1 MRSALASCAFFCLVF
16 SGCDCG
22 GGQLITTGRG
32 GGGGTHGTGGGSQG
46 TGGGSGATGG
56 GTGGSM
62 DAGGPNC
69 GGLAADQMGC
79 PCNPNQTRACYSDAF
94 SPTTRNVGQCHDGTQ
109 TCGTGEFAG
118 YGPCTGDVTPVQE
131 NCTDGLD
138 NDCNALTDCS
148 DPACATAAACNA
160 ACQPG
165 ATRPC
170 YTGAAGTENVGQCH
184 DGTQTCLAG
193 GVWSTSCDGQV
204 TPTAEACCD
213 SLDHNCNGLPGC
225 LDFLSCFSASCCQ
238 TQCNAMAAGPGCVCP
253 MGSGD
258 TATCPRGMFGKSGGG
273 IPGWV
278 ACCPCTAS
286 DCSNAGCCAETVC
299 AGNSQC
305 NGLTCRSAL
314 PASCNGLV
322 NMDCDDFP
330 EDCDEPCCM
339 CSMCSCTAT
348 GDACTTDGDCC
359 SGSCGGTTCN

>member
-1 MRSALASCAFFCLVF
+1 MRTALASSVMLCLAL

-22 GGQLITTGRG
+22 GGQLVTTGR
-32 GGGGTHGTGGGSQG
+32 GGGTHGTGGGSQG
-46 TGGGSGATGG
+46 VGGGSNATGG
-56 GTGGSM
+56 GAGGGST
-62 DAGGPNC
+62 DAGGANC
-69 GGLAADQMGC
+69 GGFAADQMGC
-79 PCNPNQTRACYSDAF
+79 PCNPNQSRACYSDAF

-138 NDCNALTDCS
+138 NDCNALTDCM

-170 YTGAAGTENVGQCH
+170 YTGAAGTENIGTCH
-184 DGTQTCLAG
+184 DGTQTCLPG

-204 TPTAEACCD
+204 TPTSEVCCD

-225 LDFLSCFSASCCQ
+225 LDFLSCLTASCCQ
-238 TQCNAMAAGPGCVCP
+238 TQCNAMAAGPQCVCP
-253 MGSGD
+253 QGSGD

-278 ACCPCTAS
+278 ACCPCTAN
-286 DCSNAGCCAETVC
+286 DCSNPGCCAETVC

-305 NGLTCRSAL
+305 NGLTCHTL

-330 EDCDEPCCM
+330 EDCDEPCCP
-339 CSMCSCTAT
+339 CTNCTCTAT
-348 GDACTTDGDCC
+348 GDACSNDSDCC
-359 SGSCGGTTCN
+359 SGNCGGTTCN